1 MKREYL
7 GWIVFCAIV
16 LAVLGWF
23 FTTNDVLLT
32 GWSAPRVEAIR
43 RQTFEQSKA
52 YRDGQVKELR
62 SMQFAYEQADD
73 AHRVALRQVVL
84 HQFSDVDDANVP
96 SDLRAFLRSLENPR

>member
-7 GWIVFCAIV
+7 GWIVFCAV
-16 LAVLGWF
+16 ALAVLGWF
-23 FTTNDVLLT
+23 FTANDVLLT
-32 GWSAPRVEAIR
+32 RWSAPRVEAIR

-52 YRDGQVKELR
+52 YRDGQIKELR

-84 HQFSDVDDANVP
+84 QQFSDVDDSALP
-96 SDLRAFLRSLENPR
+96 GDLRAFLRSLEEPR